1 MISNRRNQMPLTL
14 VSPVC
19 GGSHE
24 TVCTVP
30 LILNKKMSKKVFC
43 VSVQLYRL
51 LCSITINQ
59 WNSFYLNLIAIKK
72 YRQGTS

>member
-24 TVCTVP
+24 TVLTVP
-30 LILNKKMSKKVFC
+30 SILNKKMSKKYFVYNC
-43 VSVQLYRL
+43 TDYNVQLQ
-51 LCSITINQ
+51 SISEIL
-59 WNSFYLNLIAIKK
+59 FI
-72 YRQGTS
+72 